1 MFPEAFHILLP
12 LYSVAA
18 LGLALVYLRRRRM
31 STRAHALW
39 GIFALLVPVLG
50 PFLVIAVQPGRRPR
64 PRPVGG
70 RTAAGA
76 AVAKPKEI
84 FTALAPPPGGASP

>member
-64 PRPVGG
+64 PRPVGDEPQPA
-70 RTAAGA
+70 RRSQ
-76 AVAKPKEI
+76 
-84 FTALAPPPGGASP
+84 SPRRFSPR